1 MRSPIIDM
9 TATLI
14 LLIAILTAGYF
25 YADNQEK
32 LRNQPQ
38 QKVVVKKNEVVY
50 DKTKFET
57 IHKRTE

>member
-1 MRSPIIDM
+1 M

-38 QKVVVKKNEVVY
+38 QKVVVKKDEVVY